1 MIRLREVAII
11 RAEWPRHRY
20 HFHTGRPK
28 LLGVNMIQH
37 VWFYIVFI
45 RFLLPKPLFD
55 GGAVF
60 FAVWVFS
67 TVPLLSDARNNQRHD
82 GQNRKGSP
90 LQVVSSRSVIWPRK
104 KIFIGSSYVCEIS
117 TCFLSTNVETAEIY
131 NRNGKRVY
139 TSNCENMETSIF
151 IIVSAESSRFPK
163 LTQFFQAMLRLV
175 CDTQYVSGKDTLF
188 PFTNSPIH
196 GFSQLDVVTC
206 CDNRW
211 RHCFVTSLHRWWTEW
226 G

>member
-1 MIRLREVAII
+1 MFGSTLYSSVSFCRNHYLMEEQSSLRYESSQLSHCFQTLATTKDMTVRIGREAHCRL
-11 RAEWPRHRY
+11 
-20 HFHTGRPK
+20 
-28 LLGVNMIQH
+28 
-37 VWFYIVFI
+37 
-45 RFLLPKPLFD
+45 FLPDP
-55 GGAVF
+55 
-60 FAVWVFS
+60 S
-67 TVPLLSDARNNQRHD
+67 SD
-82 GQNRKGSP
+82 P
-90 LQVVSSRSVIWPRK
+90 EK

-211 RHCFVTSLHRWWTEW
+211 RHCFVTSLHRWWTE
-226 G
+226 

>member
-1 MIRLREVAII
+1 MIQNVWYYTVFIL
-11 RAEWPRHRY
+11 
-20 HFHTGRPK
+20 FLFPK
-28 LLGVNMIQH
+28 LL
-37 VWFYIVFI
+37 
-45 RFLLPKPLFD
+45 LE
-55 GGAVF
+55 GGADF

-67 TVPLLSDARNNQRHD
+67 TVPLLSGARNDQRH
-82 GQNRKGSP
+82 GGLNSKRSP

-104 KIFIGSSYVCEIS
+104 KKFICSSYVCEIS
-117 TCFLSTNVETAEIY
+117 TCFLSTDVETAEIY

-139 TSNCENMETSIF
+139 TSNCDNMETSIF
-151 IIVSAESSRFPK
+151 IIVSAERSRFPK

-175 CDTQYVSGKDTLF
+175 CDTQYVSGKDTLS

-196 GFSQLDVVTC
+196 GFSQRDVVTC